1 MAGKADLVDD
11 VVNNVAGLSKRQ
23 ATAAFEAIFD
33 AITDRLK
40 NGDRV
45 QVPGFGSF
53 SVAVRD
59 AREGRNPKTGAT
71 IKIAKSSSA
80 KFKQGKELKDA
91 LN

>member
-11 VVNNVAGLSKRQ
+11 VVNNVAGLSKRM
-23 ATAAFEAIFD
+23 ATDAFEALFG

-40 NGDRV
+40 AGERV

-53 SVAVRD
+53 SVSTRD
-59 AREGRNPKTGAT
+59 AREGRNPKTGDP